1 MRYAIPPLFLLL
13 RIVGRR
19 EKKEGRSAWLARSGA
34 PVKVGRREKKVG
46 KSAWLARLGAPQ
58 RKPTAK

>member
-19 EKKEGRSAWLARSGA
+19 EKKVGKSAWLARSGA
-34 PVKVGRREKKVG
+34 P
-46 KSAWLARLGAPQ
+46 Q
-58 RKPTAK
+58 RKPTAQGREKREEMRGECVAGAL